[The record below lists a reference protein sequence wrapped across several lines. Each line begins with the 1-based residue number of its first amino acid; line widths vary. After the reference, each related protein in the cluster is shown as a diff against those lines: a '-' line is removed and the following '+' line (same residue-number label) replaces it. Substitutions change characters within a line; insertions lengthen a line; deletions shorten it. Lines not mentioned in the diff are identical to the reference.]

1 MIKAKVKKKRK
12 KEKRSNFSDLHI
24 HQEVSYQC
32 KCCLRDPGDYSVFF
46 CVSVKYD
53 ARQLRIEN
61 NLSNRRSVQFR
72 KIKAALSLKNET
84 EVLHRW
90 GVCQDYLVLLIELM
104 MSIGNRREFL

>member
-1 MIKAKVKKKRK
+1 MVNSTKFRFKVSD
-12 KEKRSNFSDLHI
+12 ERSHFSDSHI

-61 NLSNRRSVQFR
+61 NISNRRSVQFR

-84 EVLHRW
+84 VVLHRW
-90 GVCQDYLVLLIELM
+90 GFVKIIWFY
-104 MSIGNRREFL
+104 